1 MEKISIQLE
10 LLIRLLL
17 SHQKISLLLLTQPQL
32 HNLKKIGI
40 TRLLDKLSLLILQ
53 IKQLKT
59 TKPKSKKFG
68 ITKLLDK
75 L

>member
-1 MEKISIQLE
+1 MEKTSIQLE
-10 LLIRLLL
+10 LLIRLLV
-17 SHQKISLLLLTQPQL
+17 SHQNISLLLLTQPQL

-40 TRLLDKLSLLILQ
+40 TRLLDKLSLSILQ